1 MDLLAN
7 AMTNAFENQRSRLL
21 LWWPVFMAVG
31 IGIYFALTREPRLP
45 QILLTGAL
53 GSMTALLFWFQ
64 SASVR
69 FLATAL
75 ALVCAGFVLIC
86 LRSALVSAPIL
97 ERPYYG
103 GVEGRIIGLDRSA
116 SDAPRVLLDDVV
128 LFGLAPAQTPE
139 RVRVTLQGWIAP
151 GILQAGN
158 RIVVTARVSA
168 PSAPVEPDGFDFRQM
183 AWFERLGGIGYAR
196 DPALLAAPR
205 QSLGV
210 WLWLLDLRQTMTKAI
225 LAVIPGRNGAF
236 ATAITTGDLSELDK
250 ETLTSLRASSLAHMY
265 SISGLH
271 MSLLAAFVFGVIRYG
286 LALVPPLALRI
297 QAKKIAAVLA
307 LAAAL
312 FYLLLS
318 GVNVATQRS
327 FIMIAVV
334 LLAVMLDRAAL
345 SMRSIAISAIIVLA
359 LFPESLTEAG
369 FQMSYAATIA
379 LIAGFEGLN
388 RLQWWRALNQGRWRW
403 LAPIWVLVIT
413 SILAGAATAPIG
425 AFHFNRLT
433 QFGLIANVLAVP
445 LMGIWVMPAACV
457 AALAAIFGLQ
467 ALPLTVMGWGIG
479 WILAISDWVA
489 GLGGSVRMVPAGPN
503 ATLVLL
509 ALGTC
514 FALLWRGR
522 LRLIGL
528 VPIVLGVAFW
538 AGHIRPAMLVSA
550 DGRLVGVQSDT
561 GRVLSAEKG
570 NGFAAESW
578 LANDGDAADQALA
591 FGRAGFDH
599 AEDAVRW
606 AGGMVTLWYDRNA
619 ETVPG
624 ETCGQNQV
632 VIAPKIAQ
640 LPQGDCLFL
649 GQRHLIASGATA
661 LWWLPDGS
669 LRWAGAHSANGVRPW
684 TP

>member
-1 MDLLAN
+1 MLAN
-7 AMTNAFENQRSRLL
+7 AVSNAFENQRGRLL

-31 IGIYFALTREPRLP
+31 IGIYFALMHEPDLR
-45 QILLTGAL
+45 QILLTCAL
-53 GSMTALLFWFQ
+53 GAAGAALFWFQ

-86 LRSALVSAPIL
+86 LRSAFVAAPIL

-116 SDAPRVLLDDVV
+116 GDAPRVLLDEVV
-128 LFGLAPAQTPE
+128 LFGMTPDKTPE
-139 RVRVTLQGWIAP
+139 RVRVSLQGWIAP

-158 RIVVTARVSA
+158 RVVVTARVSA
-168 PSAPVEPDGFDFRQM
+168 PSAPVEPGGFDFRQM
-183 AWFERLGGIGYAR
+183 AWFERLGGVGYSR

-205 QSLGV
+205 ETLGF

-225 LAVIPGRNGAF
+225 LEVIPGRNGAF

-250 ETLTSLRASSLAHMY
+250 ETLISLRASSLAHMY

-271 MSLLAAFVFGVIRYG
+271 MSLLTAFVFGVIRYG
-286 LALVPPLALRI
+286 LALVPALALRV

-307 LAAAL
+307 LGAAL

-334 LLAVMLDRAAL
+334 LVAVMLDRAAL

-388 RLQWWRALNQGRWRW
+388 RLDWWRALNQGRWRW
-403 LAPIWVLVIT
+403 LAPVWVLVIT
-413 SILAGAATAPIG
+413 SILAGAATGPIG
-425 AFHFNRLT
+425 AFHFNRIT

-445 LMGIWVMPAACV
+445 LMGMWVMPAAVV
-457 AALAAIFGLQ
+457 AAFAALFGLQ

-509 ALGTC
+509 ALGAC

-522 LRLIGL
+522 VRFVGF
-528 VPIVLGVAFW
+528 VPIALGFLLWAMHPRPDLLVAE
-538 AGHIRPAMLVSA
+538 
-550 DGRLVGVQSDT
+550 DGRLVGVQLGA

-570 NGFAAESW
+570 NGFSAENW
-578 LANDGDAADQALA
+578 LANDGDGADQPAA
-591 FGRAGFDH
+591 FQRVGFDFGG
-599 AEDAVRW
+599 EAVSLPG
-606 AGGMVTLWYDRNA
+606 AGMTLWFNRTA
-619 ETVPG
+619 EVVPVSA
-624 ETCGQNQV
+624 CGQNQV
-632 VIAPKIAQ
+632 VIAPKVAR
-640 LPQGDCLFL
+640 LPLGDCLFL
-649 GQRHLIASGATA
+649 GQKHLIANGATA
-661 LWWLPDGS
+661 IWRLRDGALLWQ
-669 LRWAGAHSANGVRPW
+669 GAKTASGMRPW
-684 TP
+684 TQ

>member
-1 MDLLAN
+1 MLAN

-31 IGIYFALTREPRLP
+31 IGIYFALRFEPDFAAIVSVGCLG
-45 QILLTGAL
+45 GA
-53 GSMTALLFWFQ
+53 GALLFWFQ
-64 SASVR
+64 SASAR

-75 ALVCAGFVLIC
+75 ALVCAGFVLVC
-86 LRSALVSAPIL
+86 MRSAVVSAPIL

-116 SDAPRVLLDDVV
+116 SDAPRVLLDEVV
-128 LFGLAPAQTPE
+128 LFGLAPALTPE
-139 RVRVTLQGWIAP
+139 RVRISLQGWIAP
-151 GILQAGN
+151 EILQAGN

-168 PSAPVEPDGFDFRQM
+168 PSAPVEPGGFDFRQM
-183 AWFERLGGIGYAR
+183 AWFERLGGVGYSR

-205 QSLGV
+205 ETLGF
-210 WLWLLDLRQTMTKAI
+210 WLWLFELRQTMTKAI
-225 LAVIPGRNGAF
+225 LAEIPGRNGAF

-250 ETLTSLRASSLAHMY
+250 ETLASLRASSLAHMY

-271 MSLLAAFVFGVIRYG
+271 MSLLTAFVFGVIRYG
-286 LALVPPLALRI
+286 LALVPPVALRI

-307 LAAAL
+307 LGAAL
-312 FYLLLS
+312 FYLFLS
-318 GVNVATQRS
+318 GLNVATQRS

-334 LLAVMLDRAAL
+334 LVAVMLDRAAL

-388 RLQWWRALNQGRWRW
+388 RLDWWRALNQGRWRW
-403 LAPIWVLVIT
+403 LAPVWVLVIT

-425 AFHFNRLT
+425 AFHFNRIT

-457 AALAAIFGLQ
+457 AALAAIFGMQ
-467 ALPLTVMGWGIG
+467 AMPLTVMGWGIG

-489 GLGGSVRMVPAGPN
+489 ALGGSVRMVPAGPN

-509 ALGTC
+509 ALGMC

-522 LRLIGL
+522 LRAIGL
-528 VPIVLGVAFW
+528 VPVALGIVFW
-538 AGHIRPAMLVSA
+538 AGHIRPDLLISE
-550 DGRLVGVQSDT
+550 DGRLAGVQSDM
-561 GRVLSAEKG
+561 GRAMSAEKG
-570 NGFAAESW
+570 NGFAAENW
-578 LANDGDAADQALA
+578 LANDGDAADQPGAFRRVGFNFADEALSLA
-591 FGRAGFDH
+591 LP
-599 AEDAVRW
+599 
-606 AGGMVTLWYDRNA
+606 GMTLWFNRTA
-619 ETVPG
+619 EVAPPQ
-624 ETCGQNQV
+624 TCAQNQV
-632 VIAPKIAQ
+632 VIAPKVAQ
-640 LPQGDCLFL
+640 VPEGGCLFL
-649 GQRHLIASGATA
+649 GQRHLITNGATA
-661 LWWLPDGS
+661 IWRLSDGS
-669 LRWAGAHSANGVRPW
+669 LHWEGAKTASGVRPW